1 MTRRL
6 TLRHPGLVLG
16 TVLLSTLALGPAP
29 AREAPTHWALLIGIS
44 DYIHFDDVEGGDLPG
59 AEHDARR
66 MRDVLVTRGFVPAEN
81 TRLLL
86 NRDATREAIE
96 ESIGWLAQRAAPG
109 DNVIVFFAGHGSQ
122 MWDEDGDE
130 VDGLDE
136 TLAPADVLPDRTDMD
151 IPDDLFGSWLDRI
164 PTDNVVVILDN
175 CNSGTGT
182 RDVTPFS
189 RSRLLGR
196 DLSTV
201 PRPPG
206 ARTRSVGTEAD
217 PSGFDAG
224 RRSVLE
230 LAAAQPDQAAV
241 DVLFPAEDGA
251 EAFHG
256 GAFTTHLVRELWRA
270 PVGATYEEVFRRT
283 SEAMK
288 RNRFQQDPR
297 LSEEVALKD
306 SPVFHVDGAQG
317 RATSGLPVL
326 RVDGARVELGGGV
339 ALGITPGSVLQSEGG
354 ARVVAT
360 GSTERSVLAEAV
372 AGRLRV
378 GETVRLVSY
387 VYPRRP
393 LLVSAASVDRELA
406 RALAGA
412 LENDDGVEL
421 VDDPDGF
428 SHLLLRRAGDAVRVV
443 GSDGFVRH
451 DGLPADA
458 VGPLGDALRKEA
470 ASKRLGDM
478 ENPGQRFDVT
488 LEMAG
493 GRTVF
498 GLGESIDFRVRSER
512 AGYLTLVDLGTD
524 GTVAV
529 LIPNAETP
537 SLRVPAGLE
546 LVYPDE
552 EGVYFEA
559 LPPSGRGLVRAFVT
573 DEPVAIEI
581 PEGETYA
588 YGDAAFAASVREAVE
603 EAAGRDGPGVLLEA
617 WGSAS
622 VVYRI
627 RN

>member
-1 MTRRL
+1 MRWR
-6 TLRHPGLVLG
+6 G
-16 TVLLSTLALGPAP
+16 VLLGAVLLTTLALGPAP
-29 AREAPTHWALLIGIS
+29 DREAPTRWALLIGIS

-81 TRLLL
+81 VRLLL

-96 ESIGWLAQRAAPG
+96 ESVTGWLAERAAPG
-109 DNVIVFFAGHGSQ
+109 DNVIVYFAGHGSQ

-130 VDGLDE
+130 LDGLDE

-151 IPDDLFGSWLDRI
+151 ISDDVFGSWLDRL
-164 PTDNVVVILDN
+164 PTENVVVILDS
-175 CNSGTGT
+175 CNSGTAT

-196 DLSTV
+196 DLSDI

-217 PSGFDAG
+217 PSGFDGG
-224 RRSVLE
+224 RRAVLE
-230 LAAAQPDQAAV
+230 IAAAQADQAAV
-241 DVLFPAEDGA
+241 EVFFPAEDGA

-270 PVGATYEEVFRRT
+270 PVGATYEEVFHRT

-297 LSEEVALKD
+297 LSEEVELKG
-306 SPVFHVDGAQG
+306 SPVFHVEGAERG
-317 RATSGLPVL
+317 ATAGLPVL
-326 RVDGARVELGGGV
+326 RVDGTRVELGGGV
-339 ALGITPGSVLQSEGG
+339 ALGITPGSVFESDGG
-354 ARVVAT
+354 ARLVAT
-360 GSTERSVLAEAV
+360 GSTERFVLADAV
-372 AGRLRV
+372 SGRPDV

-387 VYPRRP
+387 VYPRQP
-393 LLVSAASVDRELA
+393 LLVSVASVDTELA
-406 RALAGA
+406 TALDAA
-412 LENDDGVEL
+412 LTDEDGIEL

-428 SHLLLRRAGDAVRVV
+428 SHLLLRRAGTAVRVV
-443 GSDGFVRH
+443 GADGFVRH
-451 DGLPADA
+451 DDLPAA
-458 VGPLGDALRKEA
+458 AANVGELEDVLRQEA

-488 LEMAG
+488 VEMAG
-493 GRTVF
+493 GRAIF

-537 SLRVPAGLE
+537 SLSVPAGLE

-559 LPPSGRGLVRAFVT
+559 LPPAGGGLVRAFVT
-573 DEPVAIEI
+573 SAPVEIEI

-603 EAAGRDGPGVLLEA
+603 EAAGRDGRGVLLES

-622 VVYRI
+622 LVYRI

>member
-1 MTRRL
+1 MVRRRAPL
-6 TLRHPGLVLG
+6 LG
-16 TVLLSTLALGPAP
+16 AVLLSTLALGRPPAQ
-29 AREAPTHWALLIGIS
+29 EAPTRWALLIGIS

-81 TRLLL
+81 VQLLL
-86 NRDATREAIE
+86 NHDATREAIE
-96 ESIGWLAQRAAPG
+96 EGVTGWLAERAAPG

-136 TLAPADVLPDRTDMD
+136 TLAPADVLADRTDMD
-151 IPDDLFGSWLDRI
+151 IPDDLFGAWLDQL
-164 PTDNVVVILDN
+164 PTENVVVILDN

-189 RSRLLGR
+189 RSRQLGR
-196 DLSTV
+196 DLSAI

-224 RRSVLE
+224 RRAVLE
-230 LAAAQPDQAAV
+230 LAAAQADQAAV
-241 DVLFPAEDGA
+241 DVFFPAEDGA

-270 PVGATYEEVFRRT
+270 PAGATYEEVFRRT

-297 LSEEVALKD
+297 LSEEVELKG
-306 SPVFHVDGAQG
+306 SPVFHVEGAERG
-317 RATSGLPVL
+317 ASAGLPVL
-326 RVDGARVELGGGV
+326 RVDGERVELGGGV
-339 ALGITPGSVLQSEGG
+339 ALGITPGSVLESKNG
-354 ARVVAT
+354 ARLVVTA
-360 GSTERSVLAEAV
+360 STERSVLADV
-372 AGRLRV
+372 VSGRPGG
-378 GETVRLVSY
+378 GETARLVSY

-393 LLVSAASVDRELA
+393 LLVNVASVDTELA
-406 RALAGA
+406 RALDGA
-412 LENDDGVEL
+412 ITEGDGVAL

-443 GSDGFVRH
+443 GADGFVRH
-451 DGLPADA
+451 DGLAAGATSVGVLAD
-458 VGPLGDALRKEA
+458 VLRREA

-488 LEMAG
+488 LEMAD
-493 GRTVF
+493 GRTTF

-537 SLRVPAGLE
+537 SLRVPAGVE

-559 LPPSGRGLVRAFVT
+559 LPPVGGGLVRAFVT
-573 DEPVAIEI
+573 SDPVEIEI

-603 EAAGRDGPGVLLEA
+603 EAAGRDGPGVLLGS

-622 VVYRI
+622 LVYRI